1 MATNLF
7 DGFKGIL
14 DSAVSDE
21 DFRRKNSLF
30 QDDDY
35 LADVQARI
43 NSLTADVS
51 ILLTF
56 DDVIS
61 ALGLAY
67 KDAEASVIRFD
78 PKGFETTLSAFRE
91 GNITTPRR
99 IWRRPA
105 STATDELRYLLAD
118 GGEGALTSNGV
129 LALSPDLEALYRF
142 PGFGTDLVGNDEY
155 DDSADAVT
163 FTIGTVEYIAIACT
177 EHHCVQIYE
186 FADPYTYTATIGTID
201 TEGVDATGLTE
212 PWSLA
217 IDETNSL
224 LYIACKTGQPA
235 AASAANGFVAV
246 WDVSIPAAPV
256 YSETPFYYGGSG
268 QLIDGEVWTPNDVF
282 FEDDTLWVSNGG
294 DNTVGGFDLSGTV
307 PICRK
312 YLPAAGDGY
321 ILRSP
326 QQVSVQQDLGGF
338 KKVFVANQD
347 TGTIEE
353 FDYTTMSHSQVY
365 GIRASED
372 EIGSYNRMSTDVYG
386 ALGSPQGV
394 VGDIVNIEDQD
405 TNVIVVT
412 DTLNKR
418 LHRFNQDAYGVDNFV
433 NFADLTFDVPVVV
446 NGWTVNGSFPID
458 LTTVYYRFSV
468 NDTWKQLPQETS
480 LPATSAIQLR
490 LNMKLDARRFVRS
503 DWYISHLRINGEQA

>member
-1 MATNLF
+1 MANLF
-7 DGFKGIL
+7 DGFKDIL
-14 DSAVSDE
+14 ASAVSDE
-21 DFRRKNSLF
+21 DFRRKNSML

-35 LADVQARI
+35 LAGIQARI
-43 NSLTADVS
+43 RSLTGDVS
-51 ILLTF
+51 ILMTF

-67 KDAEASVIRFD
+67 KDAEDSVIRFD

-99 IWRRPA
+99 VWRRPA
-105 STATDELRYLLAD
+105 SAPTDELRYLLSD
-118 GGEGALTSNGV
+118 GGEGASTSNGV
-129 LALSPDLEALYRF
+129 LALSPDLEALFRF
-142 PGFGTDLVGNDEY
+142 PGFGPDLAGSNEY
-155 DDSADAVT
+155 EDSGDAVT
-163 FTIGTVEYIAIACT
+163 FIVGTTEYIAIACT

-186 FADPYTYTATIGTID
+186 FADPYTYVATIGIID
-201 TEGVDATGLTE
+201 TPAVDGGGCTE

-217 IDETNSL
+217 VDETNSL
-224 LYIACKTGQPA
+224 LYIANKSGQPA
-235 AASAANGFVAV
+235 AASAPLGFVSV
-246 WDVSIPAAPV
+246 WDVSVPGTPT
-256 YSETPFYYGGSG
+256 YSATPFYYDGSG

-282 FEDDTLWVSNGG
+282 FEDNMLWVSNGG

-312 YLPAAGDGY
+312 YLPSSGDGY
-321 ILRSP
+321 TLRSP

-353 FDYTTMSHSQVY
+353 FDYTKMSHTQVY

-372 EIGSYNRMSTDVYG
+372 EIGGYNRMSTDVYG

-405 TNVIVVT
+405 TNVVVVT

-446 NGWTVNGSFPID
+446 NGWTTNGTFPID
-458 LTTVYYRFSV
+458 LTSVHYRFSV
-468 NDTWKQLPQETS
+468 NDTWKNLPQETS

-490 LNMKLDARRFVRS
+490 LSMKLDARRFVRS
-503 DWYISHLRINGEQA
+503 DWYVSHLRINGEQA